1 MGRLVELDD
10 GQLLG
15 TRVADPAPDLRRCQ
29 RPVPLPRL
37 VDVQLRVRAFGGAR
51 FGELGHEFRLVVQ
64 MWFRLRRR
72 FIADLGLERGVVRP
86 LAFRCRCSRGRSR
99 IRFGR
104 GDRDDD
110 PALGLAVPEQRGE
123 DPKREL
129 GRFDADP
136 DAEAGGSD
144 T

>member
-1 MGRLVELDD
+1 
-10 GQLLG
+10 
-15 TRVADPAPDLRRCQ
+15 
-29 RPVPLPRL
+29 
-37 VDVQLRVRAFGGAR
+37 
-51 FGELGHEFRLVVQ
+51 

-86 LAFRCRCSRGRSR
+86 LAFGCRCRGGRSR

-104 GDRDDD
+104 GDRNDD

-129 GRFDADP
+129 RRFDADP